1 MENGASTQQNR
12 LFGCERAWPC
22 EEHAILVALPC
33 GNNIMSI
40 SALGAGLSGMIAN
53 QQALDVE
60 AHNVANMNTAGFQ
73 PQGVAF
79 KESGPNG
86 GVTLS
91 AEGRGMAAAEGT
103 DIAASLTS
111 SMMYEAGF
119 KLSAKVVQA
128 ADERLGMLIDIRA

>member
-1 MENGASTQQNR
+1 
-12 LFGCERAWPC
+12 
-22 EEHAILVALPC
+22 
-33 GNNIMSI
+33 MSI

-53 QQALDVE
+53 QQALDIE
-60 AHNVANMNTAGFQ
+60 ANNIANMNTSNFQ
-73 PQGVAF
+73 PQQAAF

-91 AEGRGMAAAEGT
+91 AEGRGMATAEGT
-103 DIAASLTS
+103 DLAASLTS

-128 ADERLGMLIDIRA
+128 ADERIGMLINIRA

>member
-1 MENGASTQQNR
+1 M
-12 LFGCERAWPC
+12 
-22 EEHAILVALPC
+22 
-33 GNNIMSI
+33 MSI

-53 QQALDVE
+53 QKALDVE
-60 AHNVANMNTAGFQ
+60 ANNVANMNTPGFQ
-73 PQGVAF
+73 SQQASF
-79 KESGPNG
+79 KETGPNG

-91 AEGRGMAAAEGT
+91 AQGRGMAAAEGT

-128 ADERLGMLIDIRA
+128 ADERIGMLIDVRA

>member
-1 MENGASTQQNR
+1 
-12 LFGCERAWPC
+12 
-22 EEHAILVALPC
+22 
-33 GNNIMSI
+33 MSI

-60 AHNVANMNTAGFQ
+60 ARNVANMNTANFQ
-73 PQGVAF
+73 PQQAAF

-91 AEGRGMAAAEGT
+91 AEGRGMAAAEGGT

-111 SMMYEAGF
+111 SMMYEVGF

-128 ADERLGMLIDIRA
+128 ADERMGTLINIRA

>member
-1 MENGASTQQNR
+1 
-12 LFGCERAWPC
+12 
-22 EEHAILVALPC
+22 
-33 GNNIMSI
+33 MSI

-53 QQALDVE
+53 QQALDRE
-60 AHNVANMNTAGFQ
+60 AKNIANMNTAN
-73 PQGVAF
+73 PQDQAVAL

-91 AEGRGMAAAEGT
+91 AEGRGMAAADGAA
-103 DIAASLTS
+103 DMAASLTS

-128 ADERLGMLIDIRA
+128 ADERIGMLINIRA

>member
-1 MENGASTQQNR
+1 
-12 LFGCERAWPC
+12 
-22 EEHAILVALPC
+22 
-33 GNNIMSI
+33 MSI

-60 AHNVANMNTAGFQ
+60 ANNVANMNAASS
-73 PQGVAF
+73 QGQAVAF

-91 AEGRGMAAAEGT
+91 AEGRGMAAAEGGA

-128 ADERLGMLIDIRA
+128 ADERIGMLINIRA